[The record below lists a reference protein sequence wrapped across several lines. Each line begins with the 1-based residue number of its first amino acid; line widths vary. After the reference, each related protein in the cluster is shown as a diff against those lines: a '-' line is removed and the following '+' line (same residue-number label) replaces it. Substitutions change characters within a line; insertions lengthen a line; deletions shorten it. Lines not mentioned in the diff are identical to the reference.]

1 MLVTHPVNIYVCLL
15 STCETFCI
23 FINIWNT
30 IKLQIVNIK
39 IVVIVTKQWKCW
51 IFLIFW
57 GCPHQL
63 QTVMIHISSMV
74 NISSIFSAI
83 HLRNRIMMT
92 DKMRN
97 NLQKKYL
104 NWGNLMSEPYQEF
117 LNHSSQGSW
126 VCWIISDFHT
136 CKSPLEHPA
145 VETFPPID
153 IVMNTLKRSCLSFL

>member
-74 NISSIFSAI
+74 IFLASS
-83 HLRNRIMMT
+83 
-92 DKMRN
+92 
-97 NLQKKYL
+97 LQYIWETELWWLTRWEIICKKNL

-117 LNHSSQGSW
+117 LNHSSRGSR
-126 VCWIISDFHT
+126 VCWIISDFLHASLFWSILQW
-136 CKSPLEHPA
+136 KL
-145 VETFPPID
+145 
-153 IVMNTLKRSCLSFL
+153 FLQLILWWIHWKDLV